1 MEHLWVFSNFAEQQC
16 ANHDLAKSTIADLLP
31 FPTTGR
37 SKHCVSTCSYN
48 TIRVLVRDNR
58 VESVIARNIT
68 PSSSD
73 KKVPGLSQHC
83 KSRMLERD
91 ISKGDVKE
99 ALGTPRLAGGVHKGA
114 KCTVVVGTSRKQHA
128 VLTAYKN
135 NE

>member
-1 MEHLWVFSNFAEQQC
+1 MNQLWVFSNFAEQQC

-37 SKHCVSTCSYN
+37 SKHRVSTCSYN

-83 KSRMLERD
+83 
-91 ISKGDVKE
+91 ISKGD
-99 ALGTPRLAGGVHKGA
+99 VHKGA
-114 KCTVVVGTSRKQHA
+114 KCTVEVGTGRKQHA
-128 VLTAYKN
+128 VLTAYEEIHK
-135 NE
+135 